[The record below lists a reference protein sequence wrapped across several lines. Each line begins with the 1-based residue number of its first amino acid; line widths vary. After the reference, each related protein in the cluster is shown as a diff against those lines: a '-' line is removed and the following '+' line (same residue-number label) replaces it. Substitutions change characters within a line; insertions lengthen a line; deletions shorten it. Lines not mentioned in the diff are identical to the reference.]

1 MEIQEL
7 LHSLVHQAGA
17 KTVYGDP
24 ISADGRTVVPVAR
37 VRCGFGGGS
46 GKKQGEQ
53 QGGGGGGGFI
63 AKPVGFIEI
72 SGGGSRFVPIVDVPQ
87 IALTVAVG
95 IFLGLMLS
103 RRA

>member
-7 LHSLVHQAGA
+7 LHSLVNQAGA
-17 KTVYGDP
+17 KTVYGEP
-24 ISADGRTVVPVAR
+24 ISAEGRTVVPVAR

-46 GKKQGEQ
+46 GKREGQQ

-72 SGGGSRFVPIVDVPQ
+72 SGAGSRFVPIVDVPA
-87 IALTVAVG
+87 IALAVGAG
-95 IFLGLMLS
+95 IFLGLLLT
-103 RRA
+103 RRG